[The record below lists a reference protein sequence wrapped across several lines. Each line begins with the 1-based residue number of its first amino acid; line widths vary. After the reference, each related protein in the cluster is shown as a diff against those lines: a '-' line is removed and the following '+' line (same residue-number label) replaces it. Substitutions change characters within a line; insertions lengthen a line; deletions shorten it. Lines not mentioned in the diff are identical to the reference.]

1 MKWLHPSFWVTYDK
15 STYPTVA
22 DAQQAIERYCRE
34 NGHTCRFLDD
44 DTVEID
50 GVPHEIYR
58 GYEPGSRGNYG
69 INTCRFLDDDTVEID
84 GVPHE
89 IYRGYEPGSRGNY
102 GIKCRKL

>member
-1 MKWLHPSFWVTYDK
+1 MKWLHPSFWVAYDK

-58 GYEPGSRGNYG
+58 GAGQSGKLRHQVPK
-69 INTCRFLDDDTVEID
+69 TVIRPKKTAP
-84 GVPHE
+84 V
-89 IYRGYEPGSRGNY
+89 
-102 GIKCRKL
+102 

>member
-1 MKWLHPSFWVTYDK
+1 MKWLHPSFWVNYDK

-22 DAQQAIERYCRE
+22 DAQQAIEQYCRE
-34 NGHTCRFLDD
+34 NGHICRFL
-44 DTVEID
+44 E
-50 GVPHEIYR
+50 
-58 GYEPGSRGNYG
+58 
-69 INTCRFLDDDTVEID
+69 DDTVEID